1 MLIQKYLSLCPNPLN
16 WNKQFWIKSRLT
28 INESKTSWACAKRQL
43 VFDFK
48 TNSIFEFL
56 STQFHCITLYLDPN
70 SELLW
75 INIYR
80 NLLFWN
86 RFCSAK
92 KVQTDLLLHCAER
105 YPFCTSK
112 TFAQK
117 IDSNI
122 YIIESI
128 FQAQL
133 LVLRRTEI
141 VLRRT
146 EIVLRRTKIVLRRT
160 EIVLRRTEIVLRR
173 T

>member
-105 YPFCTSK
+105 YPGSFCAERGS
-112 TFAQK
+112 FCAERG
-117 IDSNI
+117 SFCA
-122 YIIESI
+122 E
-128 FQAQL
+128 
-133 LVLRRTEI
+133 RRSFCAE
-141 VLRRT
+141 RRSFCA
-146 EIVLRRTKIVLRRT
+146 EQRSFCAERRSFCAEQI
-160 EIVLRRTEIVLRR
+160 
-173 T
+173 